1 MLTAKGRN
9 VNRELKD
16 GVFSL
21 RSLRT
26 SHEHMKWR
34 ERISLEE
41 SYMLSCNLLRPD
53 RCLCVTD
60 SVNGEAVAI
69 GTYQKGMPFHAF
81 SVHLFDGEG
90 TYSMEYMLAI
100 FREELGDKLPGGST
114 GVLAVNED
122 ILDRL
127 IIPNILSHKTMLLMK
142 LTQPELLAPAGA
154 SRLLELSEA
163 KIAEEMAEQ
172 LGMIAFRAEEVV
184 EMPHLGLFTETGA
197 PMAIGGFH
205 MYTEEFVEL
214 GNIGTSIHHR
224 KKGLGTQITSDV
236 SRLGLQ
242 KSSQVYLVVFADN
255 PAAIH
260 LYEKL
265 GYETAARYAFVE
277 FSLS

>member
-9 VNRELKD
+9 VNREMKD
-16 GVFSL
+16 EVFSL

-81 SVHLFDGEG
+81 SVHLFDGAG
-90 TYSMEYMLAI
+90 TYSMEYMLTI
-100 FREELGDKLPGGST
+100 FREDLGDKLPDGST

-127 IIPNILSHKTMLLMK
+127 MIPNILSYKTMLLMK
-142 LTQPELLAPAGA
+142 LTQPKLLAPAGA

-184 EMPHLGLFTETGA
+184 EMPHLALFSETGA

-205 MYTEEFVEL
+205 MYTDEFVEL

-242 KSSQVYLVVFADN
+242 KSPHVYLVVFADN
-255 PAAIH
+255 SAAIH

-265 GYETAARYAFVE
+265 GYETIAKYAFVK
-277 FSLS
+277 FSL

>member
-1 MLTAKGRN
+1 M
-9 VNRELKD
+9 
-16 GVFSL
+16 
-21 RSLRT
+21 
-26 SHEHMKWR
+26 
-34 ERISLEE
+34 
-41 SYMLSCNLLRPD
+41 
-53 RCLCVTD
+53 
-60 SVNGEAVAI
+60 NGEAVAI

-81 SVHLFDGEG
+81 SVHLFGGAG

-127 IIPNILSHKTMLLMK
+127 MIPNILSHKTMLLMK
-142 LTQPELLAPAGA
+142 LTKPDLLAPAGA

-184 EMPHLGLFTETGA
+184 EMPHLALFSETGA
-197 PMAIGGFH
+197 PTAIGGFH

-214 GNIGTSIHHR
+214 GNIGTSIQHR

-242 KSSQVYLVVFADN
+242 KSPHVYLVVFADN

-265 GYETAARYAFVE
+265 GYKTVARYAFVE
-277 FSLS
+277 FSL

>member
-1 MLTAKGRN
+1 M
-9 VNRELKD
+9 KD
-16 GVFSL
+16 EVFSL

-26 SHEHMKWR
+26 SHEHLKWR
-34 ERISLEE
+34 EQISLEE
-41 SYMLSCNLLRPD
+41 SYMLSCNLLRSD

-60 SVNGEAVAI
+60 SVNGEAIAV
-69 GTYQKGMPFHAF
+69 GTYLKGMPFHAF
-81 SVHLFDGEG
+81 SVHLFDGAG

-100 FREELGDKLPGGST
+100 FREELGEKLPVGST

-122 ILDRL
+122 FLDRL
-127 IIPNILSHKTMLLMK
+127 MIPNILSHKTMLLMK
-142 LTQPELLAPAGA
+142 LTQPERLAPAGI

-163 KIAEEMAEQ
+163 KMAEEMAEQ

-184 EMPHLGLFTETGA
+184 EMPHLALFSETGE

-214 GNIGTSIHHR
+214 GNIGTSVHHR

-242 KSSQVYLVVFADN
+242 KSSLVYLVVFADN

-260 LYEKL
+260 LYEQL
-265 GYETAARYAFVE
+265 GYETVAKFAFVE
-277 FSLS
+277 FSL